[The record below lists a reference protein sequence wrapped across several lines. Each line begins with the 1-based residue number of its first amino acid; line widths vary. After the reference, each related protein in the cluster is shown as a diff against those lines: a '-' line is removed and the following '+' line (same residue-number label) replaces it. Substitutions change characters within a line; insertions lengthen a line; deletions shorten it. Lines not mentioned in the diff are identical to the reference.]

1 MFLTLKNI
9 RGDFLFKRFSHYY
22 KPHLKLFLLDFSCAL
37 TMSVLD
43 LAFPALVAMV
53 IDDAIPQKNLQLLTV
68 ISLLILA
75 LYILRAILNYI
86 VNYWGHVLGTRME
99 SDMRSD
105 LFNHIQKLSFR
116 YFDNTKTG
124 HIMSRLVNDL
134 SEISEFAHHGPEDLF
149 IATVT
154 LLGSLIIMFTINW
167 KLTLIIFMLVPFML
181 AFTISKNARM
191 RKIFKEARIKLA
203 DINAQVED
211 SISGIRVVKSFG
223 NEEYEES
230 KFEAGNQSYRM
241 TKEQSYKVMA
251 EFFTGVQFF
260 SNILHLVVVFFGGL
274 FVYYQQITVGV
285 LVQFLLYIHIFLEPI
300 KRIANFIEI
309 FQKAASGFNR
319 FTEILDISPDI
330 VDSPKAKAVGKLSG
344 KIEFKNVSFTYD
356 DSDHVLKDINLTIS
370 PGETIAFV
378 GPSGAG
384 KTTICSL
391 IPRFYEVSKGSILID
406 GINIKDIRL
415 RSLRENI
422 GVVQQ
427 DVFLFSG
434 TISENIR
441 YGNINASQEDVIKAA
456 KLANAHEFILKLP
469 NGYDTYTGERG
480 VMLSGGQKQRIAI
493 ARIFL
498 KNPSIL
504 ILDEATSSLDNEN
517 ERIIQSSFEKLSENR
532 TTLVIAHR
540 LATIQNAHRIV
551 VLTDEGIQ
559 EQGTHSELIEK
570 NGIYK
575 DLYQAQ
581 KLI

>member
-1 MFLTLKNI
+1 M
-9 RGDFLFKRFSHYY
+9 
-22 KPHLKLFLLDFSCAL
+22 
-37 TMSVLD
+37 
-43 LAFPALVAMV
+43 
-53 IDDAIPQKNLQLLTV
+53 
-68 ISLLILA
+68 
-75 LYILRAILNYI
+75 
-86 VNYWGHVLGTRME
+86 
-99 SDMRSD
+99 
-105 LFNHIQKLSFR
+105 
-116 YFDNTKTG
+116 
-124 HIMSRLVNDL
+124 
-134 SEISEFAHHGPEDLF
+134 
-149 IATVT
+149 
-154 LLGSLIIMFTINW
+154 
-167 KLTLIIFMLVPFML
+167 
-181 AFTISKNARM
+181 
-191 RKIFKEARIKLA
+191 
-203 DINAQVED
+203 
-211 SISGIRVVKSFG
+211 
-223 NEEYEES
+223 
-230 KFEAGNQSYRM
+230 
-241 TKEQSYKVMA
+241 
-251 EFFTGVQFF
+251 
-260 SNILHLVVVFFGGL
+260 
-274 FVYYQQITVGV
+274 
-285 LVQFLLYIHIFLEPI
+285 
-300 KRIANFIEI
+300 
-309 FQKAASGFNR
+309 
-319 FTEILDISPDI
+319 
-330 VDSPKAKAVGKLSG
+330 
-344 KIEFKNVSFTYD
+344 
-356 DSDHVLKDINLTIS
+356 LKDINLTIS

>member
-149 IATVT
+149 IATVS

-344 KIEFKNVSFTYD
+344 KIEFKNVSFTYN

-415 RSLRENI
+415 RNLRENI

-434 TISENIR
+434 TISENIQ

-532 TTLVIAHR
+532 TTLLIAHR

>member
-1 MFLTLKNI
+1 M
-9 RGDFLFKRFSHYY
+9 
-22 KPHLKLFLLDFSCAL
+22 
-37 TMSVLD
+37 
-43 LAFPALVAMV
+43 
-53 IDDAIPQKNLQLLTV
+53 
-68 ISLLILA
+68 
-75 LYILRAILNYI
+75 
-86 VNYWGHVLGTRME
+86 
-99 SDMRSD
+99 
-105 LFNHIQKLSFR
+105 
-116 YFDNTKTG
+116 
-124 HIMSRLVNDL
+124 
-134 SEISEFAHHGPEDLF
+134 
-149 IATVT
+149 
-154 LLGSLIIMFTINW
+154 
-167 KLTLIIFMLVPFML
+167 
-181 AFTISKNARM
+181 
-191 RKIFKEARIKLA
+191 
-203 DINAQVED
+203 
-211 SISGIRVVKSFG
+211 
-223 NEEYEES
+223 
-230 KFEAGNQSYRM
+230 
-241 TKEQSYKVMA
+241 
-251 EFFTGVQFF
+251 
-260 SNILHLVVVFFGGL
+260 
-274 FVYYQQITVGV
+274 
-285 LVQFLLYIHIFLEPI
+285 
-300 KRIANFIEI
+300 
-309 FQKAASGFNR
+309 
-319 FTEILDISPDI
+319 
-330 VDSPKAKAVGKLSG
+330 
-344 KIEFKNVSFTYD
+344 
-356 DSDHVLKDINLTIS
+356 
-370 PGETIAFV
+370 
-378 GPSGAG
+378 
-384 KTTICSL
+384 

-406 GINIKDIRL
+406 GINVKDIRL